1 MSCKG
6 VYTQGAESTK
16 PVDKFV
22 SVSNLEKPRFTS
34 CYGFRLQPVIP
45 QPTANKNSVELFTKE
60 YGYKCPGHRW
70 LSNNNTPL
78 SSKTY
83 EYFKDPTTC
92 GVYDSNDHQ
101 YDRCPSYN
109 DLTSSVNELS
119 ANIVQRT
126 TIPQTGDT
134 SKTTEVGQYTYYEH
148 INDGKRDITQYL
160 DGYRTLLSA
169 EIEERRKHQSYRDSG
184 FDNIAGAARYIG
196 NDILPSNGVNPV
208 ILAGQNNSLKQF
220 IETKVTE
227 INNIETPQADRPAPT
242 VETESVS
249 NVKTSPASILR
260 ANQFSTFSKDIRK
273 LLNDCICYSD
283 CNSYYK
289 CNCYNNCGC
298 NY

>member
-22 SVSNLEKPRFTS
+22 SVSQLEKPRFTS
-34 CYGFRLQPVIP
+34 CYGFRLQPVKP
-45 QPTANKNSVELFTKE
+45 EPTANKNAVELFTKE

-83 EYFKDPTTC
+83 EYANDSTTC
-92 GVYDSNDHQ
+92 GVHTNNDPQYVRCSVYDKV
-101 YDRCPSYN
+101 
-109 DLTSSVNELS
+109 LSSINELS

-126 TIPQTGDT
+126 IIPETGDT
-134 SKTTEVGQYTYYEH
+134 SKTTEVGQYAYYEH
-148 INDGKRDITQYL
+148 INDAKRNITDWL

-169 EIEERRKHQSYRDSG
+169 EIDERRRHQSYRDAG
-184 FDNIAGAARYIG
+184 FDNIAGADRYIG

-227 INNIETPQADRPAPT
+227 ANNLEGNHSDRPTLT
-242 VETESVS
+242 VETSSVS